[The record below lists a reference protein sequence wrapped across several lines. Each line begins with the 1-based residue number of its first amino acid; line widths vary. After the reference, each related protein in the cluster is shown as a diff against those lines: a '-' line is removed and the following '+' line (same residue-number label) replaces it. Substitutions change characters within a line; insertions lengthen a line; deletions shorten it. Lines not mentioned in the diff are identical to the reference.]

1 MHDKAKEA
9 RKQKRL
15 EVLGSNHPV
24 CVVCGED
31 SWQCLE
37 QHHIAGQIYGDDLC
51 NVCRNCHRKLSDEQ
65 KDHPSQI
72 TKNPASQEAIGHFLL
87 GLADLF
93 ALLVERLREYGQ
105 FLIQAAK
112 EAAGKA

>member
-1 MHDKAKEA
+1 MEDKAKEA

-37 QHHIAGQIYGDDLC
+37 QHHIAGQAYSDDLC

-65 KDHPSQI
+65 NDHPNQTAKDPTSLE
-72 TKNPASQEAIGHFLL
+72 TIGHFLL

-105 FLIQAAK
+105 SLIQATKDVGRAV
-112 EAAGKA
+112 